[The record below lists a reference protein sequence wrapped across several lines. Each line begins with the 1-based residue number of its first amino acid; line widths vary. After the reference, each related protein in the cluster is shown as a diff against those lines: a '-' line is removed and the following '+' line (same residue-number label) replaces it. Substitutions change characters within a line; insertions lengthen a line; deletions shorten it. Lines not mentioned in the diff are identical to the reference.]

1 MLGHTMNQEEM
12 NRRYREKIRKKVE
25 EELQDRKSNDFVE
38 HNFSVPDRRT
48 GLEKKLNITLKDS
61 NTNTRKKAE
70 EFDQAWRD
78 VIHRGD
84 CALFDQIVHRDYYT
98 ENHGVV
104 INKEQSR
111 KLLWNRQSKAVMGP
125 FKVIYENHDFLCIQR
140 YSRVNLYTW
149 FTMLSGVTYKEGK
162 IYTQQTTREPL
173 DKDPSENYDWLWE
186 DYKSK

>member
-1 MLGHTMNQEEM
+1 MLGHTLNQEEM
-12 NRRYREKIRKKVE
+12 IRRYREKIRRRVE

-48 GLEKKLNITLKDS
+48 GLEKELNITLENPKL
-61 NTNTRKKAE
+61 TTRKKAE

-84 CALFDQIVHRDYYT
+84 CVLFDRIVHPNYYT
-98 ENHGVV
+98 ENHGVR

-111 KLLWNRQSKAVMGP
+111 RLLLGRKGKAVMGP
-125 FKVIYENHDFLCIQR
+125 HLVIYENDEFLCIQR

-149 FTMLSGVTYKEGK
+149 FSMLSGVIYKNGK
-162 IYTQQTTREPL
+162 VYTQQTTREPL
-173 DKDPSENYDWLWE
+173 DNDPSKGRWDWE
-186 DYKSK
+186 EYKSK